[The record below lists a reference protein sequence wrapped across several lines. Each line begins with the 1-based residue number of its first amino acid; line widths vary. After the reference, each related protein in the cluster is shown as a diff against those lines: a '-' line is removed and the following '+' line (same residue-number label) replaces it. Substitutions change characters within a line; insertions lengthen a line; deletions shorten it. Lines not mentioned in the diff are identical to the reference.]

1 MTFDAAPPMDLGYG
15 ITCLDTLQERP
26 RMACCYLVERGADV
40 AIVEA
45 GTSQG
50 VPRLLAEL
58 ARRGIAR
65 ERVRYLIV
73 THVHLDHAGGAG
85 ALLRE
90 LPAATLLVHPRGL
103 RHLTD
108 PSKLIAGA
116 TAVYGAAA
124 MAEKYGEI
132 LAAPAERS
140 RAVADDESL
149 PFGDGVLQ
157 FIDSPGHAR
166 HHFSI
171 WDPRSQGFFTGDTF
185 GLSYRE
191 FDDAQGPWLIPTTTP
206 VQFEP
211 EAWEATL
218 DRYLSFAPQRMYLTH
233 YGAVGDVPR
242 LAASLRAGIRRYAEL
257 ARRLRSAPERH
268 DALKAALRQDLLADL
283 ARRSHRMPA
292 EQVEALLAIDLE
304 LNAQGLGVW
313 LDSQAPA

>member
-1 MTFDAAPPMDLGYG
+1 
-15 ITCLDTLQERP
+15 
-26 RMACCYLVERGADV
+26 MACCYLVERGADV

-58 ARRGIAR
+58 AQRGIAR

-90 LPAATLLVHPRGL
+90 LPAATLLVHPRGA
-103 RHLTD
+103 RHMTD
-108 PSKLIAGA
+108 PAKLIAGA

-132 LAAPAERS
+132 LAAPTERT
-140 RAVADDESL
+140 RAVEDGESL
-149 PFGDGVLQ
+149 PFGDSTLQ

-171 WDPRSQGFFTGDTF
+171 WDPVSQGFFTGDTF

-191 FDDAQGPWLIPTTTP
+191 FDDEQGPWLIPTTTP

-233 YGAVGDVPR
+233 YGAVGEVPR
-242 LAASLRAGIRRYAEL
+242 LAAGLRAGIRRYADL
-257 ARRLRSAPERH
+257 ARRLRQAPERH
-268 DALKAALRQDLLADL
+268 EALKAALRQDLLADL
-283 ARRSHRMPA
+283 AARGHRMPA

-304 LNAQGLGVW
+304 LDAQGLGVW
-313 LDSQAPA
+313 LDSQAPT